1 MKVLHYLHG
10 LPPVR
15 GGGLVKYALDLAEGE
30 KRAGHDV
37 QILTAGR
44 FRKCLQ
50 GKIQINHKMW
60 KGFSCHYIENPLPV
74 TEGRRVDDVDLLL
87 QTGFIDVFIS
97 FLKELSPDIIHI
109 HSFMGLS
116 LSFIQAARKQGVPL
130 IYTTHDYFGL
140 CPKVN
145 LFSEGKICSRN
156 DWHRCSECM
165 GTAISEKKIR
175 WEHSDIYKILKSNKV
190 FQWLEYSPKVLPYK
204 VFLKDVL
211 KKKQCYTS
219 YMQLKSQSGIKKY
232 DEQFKKYEMLC
243 ECYLKMF
250 HGITC
255 FHYNSSL
262 SKKVFE
268 ANLGNINGEVLSIT
282 NSRIRDNRKVY
293 SYDGKLKIGYLG
305 TGQPHKG
312 FGYLKEVLDKLYSAG
327 MTELECNIYFNY
339 RDFDC
344 PYLCRHIP
352 YKEENMDAVFKNMHV
367 LVVPSLW
374 QETYGMIVL
383 EALSYGVPV
392 IVSSRVG
399 AKELLEENQG
409 MGIVFD
415 GEKGTETLCNVLKKI
430 YYDRDI
436 LTRMNRKILE
446 WERKWDFEEHV
457 EKMIDL
463 YRRYSD

>member
-15 GGGLVKYALDLAEGE
+15 GGGLVKYALDLARGE
-30 KRAGHDV
+30 QRAGHDV
-37 QILTAGR
+37 QILTAGS
-44 FRKCLQ
+44 FKKYLQ
-50 GKIQINHKMW
+50 GKVQINHKIW
-60 KGFSCHYIENPLPV
+60 KGFLCHYIDNPLPV
-74 TEGRRVDDVDLLL
+74 TEGRRVDDVHLLL
-87 QTGFIDVFIS
+87 QTGLTDTFIS
-97 FLKELSPDIIHI
+97 FLKEISPDIIHV

-116 LSFIQAARKQGVPL
+116 LSFVWAARKQGVPL

-165 GTAISEKKIR
+165 GTAISEKKIK
-175 WEHSDIYKILKSNKV
+175 WEHSDIYKILKSNIA

-204 VFLKDVL
+204 VFLKDVF
-211 KKKQCYTS
+211 KKKKCYKS
-219 YMQLKSQSGIKKY
+219 YVQLKNQSGIKSR
-232 DEQFKKYEMLC
+232 DEQFNKYEALR
-243 ECYLKMF
+243 EYYLEMF

-255 FHYNSSL
+255 FHYNSKM

-268 ANLGNINGEVLSIT
+268 AHLGNVNGEILPIT
-282 NSRIRDNRKVY
+282 NGRIRDNRKVY

-312 FGYLKEVLDKLYSAG
+312 FEYLKEALDKLYSDG

-339 RDFDC
+339 MDFDC
-344 PYLCRHIP
+344 PYLRRHMP
-352 YKEENMDAVFKNMHV
+352 YKEESMGAVFKNMHV
-367 LVVPSLW
+367 LIVPSLC
-374 QETYGMIVL
+374 QETYGMVVL

-409 MGIVFD
+409 MGIIFNGD
-415 GEKGTETLCNVLKKI
+415 KGTDTLRNVLEKI

-436 LTRMNRKILE
+436 LAQMNRKILE

-463 YRRYSD
+463 YRCYID